1 LLPQS
6 TINDQVEK
14 LKNRDYMENNI
25 PKYVIFQSL
34 CKSCEVLL
42 KMRQYYKEEVG
53 PQFKIEDPYQN
64 IKHELHQEENKIIL
78 YYELSDAFKR
88 F

>member
-1 LLPQS
+1 
-6 TINDQVEK
+6 
-14 LKNRDYMENNI
+14 MENNI

-53 PQFKIEDPYQN
+53 PPFKIEDPYQN
-64 IKHELHQEENKIIL
+64 IRRE
-78 YYELSDAFKR
+78 
-88 F
+88 

>member
-1 LLPQS
+1 MDNYLLYYQYMFKYNLIKLLPQS

-14 LKNRDYMENNI
+14 LKIRDYMENNI

-53 PQFKIEDPYQN
+53 PPFKIEDPYQN
-64 IKHELHQEENKIIL
+64 IRRE
-78 YYELSDAFKR
+78 
-88 F
+88 